1 MCPKARVSPRKN
13 RVPDRRVPLR
23 LPGRPLLQNLR
34 ARARGLLVGLLV
46 CAVLLP
52 LGACGMSVKPSG
64 QVVTEISVGR

>member
-23 LPGRPLLQNLR
+23 LPGRPLRQNLR
-34 ARARGLLVGLLV
+34 ARARGLLVGLFA
-46 CAVLLP
+46 CTVLLS